1 MSLEQQRPDGCG
13 FRSRFSKENLMTD
26 RRRMNV
32 CLVSVLFWGLA
43 AHAYVFFHNTFSHD
57 SLTEFNAAVF
67 GNDWKMQLGRVFVP
81 AYRFLFRGDLNLP
94 WLIGVLSLLF
104 LYASVYLT
112 IRIFHIHRNI
122 ILFLLGGIYAANL
135 TVSATAATYIN
146 DLDSNMMALLMAVLA
161 VFLWKKLKYGY
172 LWGMLPLCLSL
183 GLYQSYI
190 STTITLVLLSLILRL
205 LKGGE
210 FKEVMQK
217 GIHAILMLI
226 GGGLLYFVAMKG
238 MLLLSPVSLKED
250 NYNSVTGFLSLRLS
264 ALPGLI
270 WKDYLRTVYRI
281 VATPSAYP
289 EWMVIGGHVVLFLLA
304 GILFW
309 IMLWNRTKGRKER
322 ILAVV
327 LLVIVPV
334 AMNVA
339 YILSGGMSHELM
351 HFAFNLIYVFFL
363 LLAER
368 VEWNKLV
375 FGIRI
380 KKIAA
385 AVIVLMTLM
394 ILWGNVRLANTLYL
408 KKNME
413 YDANMVFFTGV
424 VDRMEMTEGY
434 RAGDTQV
441 VFVELP
447 VIQLTDAPGFEKV
460 NTIAGMWK
468 NYVPNGTDPWS
479 YQAYFKYVLLNPA
492 MMAEQAVWSRM
503 QDDPRVLAMP
513 VYPAEGSVAMI
524 DDVLVVRFG
533 KRFD

>member
-1 MSLEQQRPDGCG
+1 M
-13 FRSRFSKENLMTD
+13 
-26 RRRMNV
+26 
-32 CLVSVLFWGLA
+32 
-43 AHAYVFFHNTFSHD
+43 
-57 SLTEFNAAVF
+57 
-67 GNDWKMQLGRVFVP
+67 
-81 AYRFLFRGDLNLP
+81 
-94 WLIGVLSLLF
+94 
-104 LYASVYLT
+104 
-112 IRIFHIHRNI
+112 
-122 ILFLLGGIYAANL
+122 
-135 TVSATAATYIN
+135 
-146 DLDSNMMALLMAVLA
+146 
-161 VFLWKKLKYGY
+161 
-172 LWGMLPLCLSL
+172 
-183 GLYQSYI
+183 
-190 STTITLVLLSLILRL
+190 LVLL
-205 LKGGE
+205 G
-210 FKEVMQK
+210 
-217 GIHAILMLI
+217 
-226 GGGLLYFVAMKG
+226 
-238 MLLLSPVSLKED
+238 
-250 NYNSVTGFLSLRLS
+250 
-264 ALPGLI
+264 
-270 WKDYLRTVYRI
+270 
-281 VATPSAYP
+281 
-289 EWMVIGGHVVLFLLA
+289 

-309 IMLWNRTKGRKER
+309 IMLRNKTKGRKER

-375 FGIRI
+375 FRIRI

-434 RAGDTQV
+434 RAGNTQV

-460 NTIAGMWK
+460 NSIAGMWK

-479 YQAYFKYVLLNPA
+479 YQAYFRYVLLNPA
-492 MMAEQAVWSRM
+492 TMAEQSIWSAM
-503 QDDPRVLAMP
+503 QDDPRVEAMP
-513 VYPAEGSVAMI
+513 VYPAEGSVAMV
-524 DDVLVVRFG
+524 DDVMVVKFG
-533 KRFD
+533 IRTN